1 MALVE
6 RDWHTHGPDIYVARI
21 AFNVYQATLGVLME
35 EAKQSFCVLA
45 GGKEF
50 LRDSMVA
57 AMLSKNQIFPTVN
70 LLVVPLVTEVETAK
84 GFGPKSMSY
93 EGEGYIAAPVDVRT
107 TMQCIL
113 G

>member
-1 MALVE
+1 
-6 RDWHTHGPDIYVARI
+6 
-21 AFNVYQATLGVLME
+21 ME

>member
-1 MALVE
+1 M
-6 RDWHTHGPDIYVARI
+6 D
-21 AFNVYQATLGVLME
+21 

-57 AMLSKNQIFPTVN
+57 AMLSKNQVFPTVN
-70 LLVVPLVTEVETAK
+70 LLVVPVITEVETAK

-93 EGEGYIAAPVDVRT
+93 EGEGYVAAPVDVRT
-107 TMQCIL
+107 TMQCVFIGEYRPL
-113 G
+113 RLPQDRLLICFPLPTHNFCV